1 MPKPIKRY
9 LKTHF
14 PRLFR
19 IAWPQPASGETSV
32 EATFTKKFYR
42 HQARNMDS
50 LSGPGSDL
58 AQTAAVR
65 RRLPELLREFNCSS
79 LLDLPCGDFYWM
91 NTLALD
97 IDYVGGDIV
106 AELIERNQRQF
117 QGARRRFLQLD
128 LQRDELPASDLVLCR
143 DCLVHFSNRDIVL
156 ALENIKRS
164 GCRYLLTTTFVDRD
178 RNSDIVTGKWRPL
191 NLQRPPFALPAPIE
205 LIDEA
210 HPVQRFRDKHLGLWR
225 IDDIPAL

>member
-1 MPKPIKRY
+1 VNPAKRFI
-9 LKTHF
+9 KTHA
-14 PRLFR
+14 PLLFR
-19 IAWPQPASGETSV
+19 VLWPLPTSTENSV

-42 HQARNMDS
+42 HQARQMDS

-65 RRLPELLREFNCSS
+65 ARLPALLREFDCSS

-91 NTLALD
+91 NTLDLD

-106 AELIERNQRQF
+106 AELIERNQTQYQR
-117 QGARRRFLQLD
+117 ARRRFLRLD
-128 LQRDELPASDLVLCR
+128 LQRDDLPVCDLVLCR

-156 ALENIKRS
+156 ALQNIKRS
-164 GCRYLLTTTFVDRD
+164 GCRYLLTTTFVGRD
-178 RNSDIVTGKWRPL
+178 RNDDIVTGKWRPL
-191 NLQRPPFALPAPIE
+191 NLQRAPFAFPAPIE

-210 HPVQRFRDKHLGLWR
+210 HPERRYRDKNLGLWR

>member
-1 MPKPIKRY
+1 VKPIKRF
-9 LKTHF
+9 LKMHF
-14 PRLFR
+14 PALFR
-19 IAWPQPASGETSV
+19 IVWPRPAVATASV
-32 EATFTKKFYR
+32 EATFTKKYHR
-42 HQARNMDS
+42 HQARHMDS

-65 RRLPELLREFNCSS
+65 QRLPGLLREFNCSS

-91 NTLALD
+91 NTLELD
-97 IDYVGGDIV
+97 VDYVGGDIV
-106 AELIERNQRQF
+106 AELIERNQRTF
-117 QGARRRFLQLD
+117 QGARRRFLRLD
-128 LQRDELPASDLVLCR
+128 LQHDDLPVADLVLCR

-156 ALENIKRS
+156 ALNNLKRS
-164 GCRYLLTTTFVDRD
+164 GSRYLLTTTFVDRD

-191 NLQRPPFALPAPIE
+191 NLQRPPFGLPAPLE

-210 HPVQRFRDKHLGLWR
+210 HPEARYRDKHLGLWR

>member
-1 MPKPIKRY
+1 VKPVKRFF
-9 LKTHF
+9 KTHF
-14 PRLFR
+14 PPLFR
-19 IAWPQPASGETSV
+19 IVWPRPALAEVSV
-32 EATFTKKFYR
+32 EATFTKKFHR
-42 HQARNMDS
+42 HQLRDMDS

-65 RRLPELLREFNCSS
+65 RRLPALLRELDCSS

-91 NTLALD
+91 NTLELD
-97 IDYVGGDIV
+97 VDYVGGDIV
-106 AELIERNQRQF
+106 AELIERNERQYS
-117 QGARRRFLQLD
+117 GARRRFSRLD
-128 LQRDELPASDLVLCR
+128 LQQDDLPASDLILCR

-156 ALENIKRS
+156 ALKNIKRS
-164 GCRYLLTTTFVDRD
+164 GSRYLLTTTFVDRD

-210 HPVQRFRDKHLGLWR
+210 HPLRRYRDKHLGLWR